1 MSARFFYSLH
11 YWLWL
16 FLKVWCLLK
25 KLITWVISSCQ
36 SFFFRFWYHD
46 TLCDWFLSW
55 FGDGDVFHRNFSHDL
70 TTAMSFAGIS
80 LMIWWQR
87 CLLQSFLSQIWQW
100 YLSQDFF
107 SHAFHQDI
115 ILDADLWKTCS
126 LCKSLGICTIRFA
139 EFCTSGYL
147 RSIDIWK
154 YLLIQIFRILYL
166 QISEDIYWH
175 ISMQH
180 RYLEICIY
188 INLQK
193 FLSAG
198 IQKYLKIYIDIYF

>member
-1 MSARFFYSLH
+1 MKEAWHDFCWLVLVSIRSLFT
-11 YWLWL
+11 LW
-16 FLKVWCLLK
+16 
-25 KLITWVISSCQ
+25 S
-36 SFFFRFWYHD
+36 
-46 TLCDWFLSW
+46 
-55 FGDGDVFHRNFSHDL
+55 
-70 TTAMSFAGIS
+70 
-80 LMIWWQR
+80 
-87 CLLQSFLSQIWQW
+87 
-100 YLSQDFF
+100 
-107 SHAFHQDI
+107 HQDI

-126 LCKSLGICTIRFA
+126 LCKSPGICTIRFA

-147 RSIDIWK
+147 RSINIQK

-180 RYLEICIY
+180 RYPEICIY

-198 IQKYLKIYIDIYF
+198 IQKYLKIYIDIYFWISIQHRYPEIYINNFDYVINIDVYLILIKWSITRFLLLVYYLP